1 VAVFEV
7 FSQQDPG
14 GPFIHAGN
22 VLAPDAELAAQYARN
37 SFSRREDAFRLWI
50 VPRAAIREEADLDLL
65 RPPGDHRYRLGR
77 YYRANVEKRRRLKA
91 RLMDPPTAEGEA

>member
-1 VAVFEV
+1 MPIFEV

-14 GPFIHAGN
+14 GPFIHAGS
-22 VLAPDAELAAQYARN
+22 VEAPDAALALQYARN
-37 SFSRREDAFRLWI
+37 SFSRREDAFRLWV
-50 VPRAAIREEADLDLL
+50 VPRTAIHEEVDLDLL

-91 RLMDPPTAEGEA
+91 RVADAAGAEADA

>member
-1 VAVFEV
+1 MAVFEV

-14 GPFIHAGN
+14 GPFVHAGN
-22 VLAPDAELAAQYARN
+22 VVAPDAELAAQYARN
-37 SFSRREDAFRLWI
+37 SFSRREDAFRLWV
-50 VPRAAIREEADLDLL
+50 VPRTAIHEEADLDLL

-91 RLMDPPTAEGEA
+91 RLSDGAGSGAEA

>member
-1 VAVFEV
+1 MAVFEV

-14 GPFIHAGN
+14 GPYVHAGS
-22 VLAPDAELAAQYARN
+22 VVAPDITLAGQYARN

-50 VPRAAIREEADLDLL
+50 VPREAIHEEADLDLL

-77 YYRANVEKRRRLKA
+77 YYRANVEKRKRLKTRVA
-91 RLMDPPTAEGEA
+91 EAAAEGRLA